1 MYTWQDVSVISR
13 MPSFISTQERIA
25 FVYAK
30 QEKNLTLLLLD
41 HRPFFSSGP
50 AQGTT
55 HLIRATESNYVRTRR
70 IVEDG
75 IEISWRILGRWH
87 FKDHTVSLYD
97 RHDRALLLQWWFGNQ
112 NSLVSNASKSSEFQT
127 PQVQW
132 NLEVGI
138 KKRFV
143 MVSWENWT
151 YSNVTDNLRGN
162 GKLVQPWGSC

>member
-1 MYTWQDVSVISR
+1 MYTWQEVSVISR
-13 MPSFISTQERIA
+13 MPSLFSTQELL
-25 FVYAK
+25 VCAK
-30 QEKNLTLLLLD
+30 QENLTWLRCFWIIDL
-41 HRPFFSSGP
+41 FFSSGP

-55 HLIRATESNYVRTRR
+55 HLICATESNYVRTRR

-138 KKRFV
+138 KKGLLWFHGRIGRTP
-143 MVSWENWT
+143 M
-151 YSNVTDNLRGN
+151 
-162 GKLVQPWGSC
+162 